1 MGMDA
6 TITAKG
12 QMTVPKRLREGLGVP
27 NGGKIRILQHS
38 DGSVYILPVVS
49 MKELTQSLPPAPKR
63 NPVSIEEMDE
73 GVAQAVAERDRR
85 SKRS

>member
-1 MGMDA
+1 MDA

-12 QMTVPKRLREGLGVP
+12 QMTVPKRLRERLGVP

-49 MKELTQSLPPAPKR
+49 MKELTQSLPPSPKR

-73 GVAQAVAERDRR
+73 GIAQAVAERDRR